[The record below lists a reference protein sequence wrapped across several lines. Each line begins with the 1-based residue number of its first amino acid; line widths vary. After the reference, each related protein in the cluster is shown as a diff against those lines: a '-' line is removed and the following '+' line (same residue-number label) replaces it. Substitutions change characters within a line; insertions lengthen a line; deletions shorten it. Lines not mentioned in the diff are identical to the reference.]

1 MSAPQPSELCP
12 RLPGLSILSPPTW
25 PAATCSTWT
34 SSRRPTSWPPST
46 GSRWSRPSWQGRA
59 TAGQCAAC
67 VANRYCDICC
77 RLYTDLCVQAVD
89 FSEHVTRYH
98 QLARLDYLKI
108 FPAEED
114 KFPCAVWRCRICG
127 EEAGLRGARRHLQD
141 HAITLEDYNRT
152 FAYLEPKHEVKNEV
166 KQQQTAVRR
175 PTPGSPWYESK
186 KTTCRMCSKTFWH
199 GQFIKH
205 IKVEHGHNLRDY
217 KSVFPEQD
225 LEVGS
230 TIYLTR

>member
-1 MSAPQPSELCP
+1 M
-12 RLPGLSILSPPTW
+12 
-25 PAATCSTWT
+25 
-34 SSRRPTSWPPST
+34 
-46 GSRWSRPSWQGRA
+46 
-59 TAGQCAAC
+59 
-67 VANRYCDICC
+67 
-77 RLYTDLCVQAVD
+77 
-89 FSEHVTRYH
+89 TRYH

-114 KFPCAVWRCRICG
+114 KFPGADWRCRICG

-152 FAYLEPKHEVKNEV
+152 FAYLEPKHEVKNEL
-166 KQQQTAVRR
+166 KQEQTAVRK

-230 TIYLTR
+230 NHLGEVIYYLSCCAAGWTVPVPDLRQHDRPLQLAHQRPLVQQAWGDHH